1 MILRLVS
8 VVLLTVSAN
17 SWDAVGFAE
26 TTRVKNELIGPVRS
40 VTIKKHGY
48 STTETYDRAGHLMEA
63 VLDLIHAN
71 TATYSLFRYDQ
82 DGHLQEELAFDQ
94 RGRIRYRKQVVYA
107 RDPEGRDTASVTTSD
122 DGHFQN
128 AEFSLYDRRG
138 HLWEQLWV
146 SSTTS
151 YKSLFDI
158 QGHRIYSAYYRKGEL
173 LNELKHGYDVLGR
186 LQELISYD
194 AHGTLTGLV
203 TNDYDATGKRTRTT
217 THTFGAPRPRT
228 WITTYEYDSLGN
240 WIKEQTSEQSPSSQP
255 ATDST
260 IPIVEERT
268 IQYYNGTDS
277 DAVSR
282 P

>member
-1 MILRLVS
+1 MVLRLVS
-8 VVLLTVSAN
+8 VVLLAVSAN
-17 SWDAVGFAE
+17 PWDAVGLAE

-63 VLDLIHAN
+63 VLDLTHAN

-94 RGRIRYRKQVVYA
+94 RGRIRYRKQVAYA
-107 RDPEGRDTASVTTSD
+107 RDPEGRDTASVTVSD

-128 AEFSLYDRRG
+128 AEFLLYDQRG

-194 AHGTLTGLV
+194 AHGALTGLV

-217 THTFGAPRPRT
+217 THTFGAPYPRT

>member
-1 MILRLVS
+1 MG
-8 VVLLTVSAN
+8 
-17 SWDAVGFAE
+17 AVGFAE
-26 TTRVKNELIGPVRS
+26 TTRFKNELIGPVRS

-63 VLDLIHAN
+63 VLDLTHAN

-94 RGRIRYRKQVVYA
+94 RGRIRYRKQVAYA
-107 RDPEGRDTASVTTSD
+107 RDPEGRDTASVTASD

-128 AEFSLYDRRG
+128 AEFSLYDQRS

-151 YKSLFDI
+151 YKSLYDI

-186 LQELISYD
+186 LQELVSYD
-194 AHGTLTGLV
+194 AHGTLTGLM

-217 THTFGAPRPRT
+217 THTFGVPRAPVLGSRPT
-228 WITTYEYDSLGN
+228 N
-240 WIKEQTSEQSPSSQP
+240 
-255 ATDST
+255 T
-260 IPIVEERT
+260 IPWAT
-268 IQYYNGTDS
+268 GSKNGRRNNPPHPNLPQIPQFLLWRNVRSSTTTAPTATLSCAHDPKPV
-277 DAVSR
+277 DRLSR
-282 P
+282 